1 MFLFSELV
9 PYLKEQIGFYLGW
22 SLPAVSRPG
31 RPCLPDE
38 DVLWRYLPRDTFDG
52 NRCSILTPI
61 VGINIK
67 ANLESVL
74 PENGSGSRAFIPR

>member
-9 PYLKEQIGFYLGW
+9 PYLKEQMGSTLAGL
-22 SLPAVSRPG
+22 SQQ
-31 RPCLPDE
+31 CPDL